1 MLISLILK
9 SVIIGVL
16 VGGAAGAGAARM
28 FHVPEIQAMG
38 AFRTL
43 GEMNACQGD
52 AIAHLSFGGSFILSS
67 AGQALASGCLTQDVL
82 HRVVPNVSAGLLL
95 LKNKNVEETVYN
107 PFKMG
112 CVGAVVGAVVVTL
125 LNSAVSFVP
134 VYVTNTM
141 NAVFAPTIAN
151 YLIVMQVLFL
161 IAALDNG
168 KATGAWGILL
178 GGLSF
183 FATSNATPGLILG
196 ILTGQTIQKN
206 GVKSKISIVFIIL
219 MVVIWTLIC
228 YFRGFFPN
236 LINSFSTII

>member
-1 MLISLILK
+1 MLIIMLK
-9 SVIIGVL
+9 SVIIGIL
-16 VGGAAGAGAARM
+16 VGGAVGAGAARM
-28 FHVPEIQAMG
+28 FHIPKVQAMG

-52 AIAHLSFGGSFILSS
+52 AIAHLSFGGSFILSA

-82 HRVVPNVSAGLLL
+82 HRVIPNVSAGLLL

-125 LNSAVSFVP
+125 LNSAVSLVP
-134 VYVTNTM
+134 AYVTSTM
-141 NAVFAPTIAN
+141 NAVFTPAVSN

-183 FATSNATPGLILG
+183 FATGNATPGLILG

-206 GVKSKISIVFIIL
+206 GSKSKISIVFIIL

-228 YFRGFFPN
+228 YFRGFFPT
-236 LINSFSTII
+236 LIKSFSAII